1 MARKKTA
8 GKFVQ
13 YSMANPMV
21 EDLESV
27 GDEMLFGRLPH
38 IVQQTLKEVLKNPAF
53 AVGKQAHNSTFWVYR
68 KRGDTFAF
76 AGVEYNDGDIVIYND
91 TIENKMFDSTNHRYI
106 SKSTKD
112 PIRAAKIVESLVG
125 THNARL
131 RGGDNF
137 SNYERVADRHLSA
150 VDVVV
155 AEAGRALGFGVRVDN
170 REAGMRLINTL
181 HEAALRSGDY
191 PLTGDE
197 AVRMQKW
204 ADLYKEYTSIRKEVT
219 LYSVTITR
227 VIKDGDTTRQ
237 YVELNNEKREY
248 RKQTFLNKEVAYDLT
263 FLDVLPD
270 WMHEK
275 IAILSMAPA
284 GEYVPDVGAR
294 FGSTRFVI
302 EED

>member
-1 MARKKTA
+1 MARKRSVA
-8 GKFVQ
+8 RFVN
-13 YSMANPMV
+13 YNMANPMV
-21 EDLESV
+21 EELEPVS
-27 GDEMLFGRLPH
+27 DALPLMIDRLPYL
-38 IVQQTLKEVLKNPAF
+38 VQQTLKEVLKNPAF
-53 AVGKQAHNSTFWVYR
+53 AVGKHGDPVWVHR

-76 AGVEYNDGDIVIYND
+76 AGIVYDDGDIVIYND
-91 TIENKMFDSTNHRYI
+91 TIENKMFDSTNPRYI

-112 PIRAAKIVESLVG
+112 PAKAAKIVESLVG

-131 RGGDNF
+131 RGGKNF
-137 SNYERVADRHLSA
+137 RDYEGLADCHLSE
-150 VDVVV
+150 VDSVIT
-155 AEAGRALGFGVRVDN
+155 EAGRALGFGARVDN
-170 REAGMRLINTL
+170 REAGMRLINAL

-191 PLTGDE
+191 PLDGDE

-204 ADLYKEYTSIRKEVT
+204 ADLYKEYAAIRKEVT

-237 YVELNNEKREY
+237 YVCINNEKREY
-248 RKQTFLNKEVAYDLT
+248 RKQAFLNKDVGYDYT

-284 GEYVPDVGAR
+284 DKYVPDVGAR